1 MSLKQFFNAT
11 SCIIF
16 IPLVKKFVNLSFVI
30 LKNYILS
37 KKYVLSI
44 FKCCRLE
51 NYHLI
56 YIIWCC
62 LGNNEVYNLGFLKQ
76 FEKNDN
82 ILNSLSQQD
91 RRCPCT
97 LTICYCGWLIGYVYS
112 KVLCFSCVVPVWSM
126 NFSNWTWSFAVEDK
140 FKNDLYLLFFVNN
153 LWNFQNALTTNE
165 WFTAFF
171 NFKYLQFLSLRTKYL
186 P

>member
-1 MSLKQFFNAT
+1 MILNFFCILSLKQFFNAT

-16 IPLVKKFVNLSFVI
+16 IFLVKKFVWASLF
-30 LKNYILS
+30 LKTIFFQ

-82 ILNSLSQQD
+82 ILNSLSLQD
-91 RRCPCT
+91 RTCPCT

-112 KVLCFSCVVPVWSM
+112 KVLCFSCVVPVWST
-126 NFSNWTWSFAVEDK
+126 NFSN
-140 FKNDLYLLFFVNN
+140 
-153 LWNFQNALTTNE
+153 
-165 WFTAFF
+165 
-171 NFKYLQFLSLRTKYL
+171 
-186 P
+186 